1 MSVLQLSLN
10 EARHL
15 HLAAQ
20 GLLKKPRRRARPK
33 DILSTIQQMSLLQI
47 DTINVV
53 ARSPYLVLFSRLGS
67 YPQHWLDESLRSG
80 ELMEYWAH
88 EACFLP
94 RSDFA
99 LVRHRMLNP
108 DNMGWKYHRAWMEGA
123 CREYCRA
130 AGAYRAKR
138 PGSLGGF
145 YPPAQRRQRLVGV
158 ETA

>member
-53 ARSPYLVLFSRLGS
+53 ARSPYGCCSAVLAAIRSTGWMSRC
-67 YPQHWLDESLRSG
+67 
-80 ELMEYWAH
+80 A
-88 EACFLP
+88 
-94 RSDFA
+94 
-99 LVRHRMLNP
+99 
-108 DNMGWKYHRAWMEGA
+108 
-123 CREYCRA
+123 
-130 AGAYRAKR
+130 
-138 PGSLGGF
+138 
-145 YPPAQRRQRLVGV
+145 
-158 ETA
+158 TAS

>member
-20 GLLKKPRRRARPK
+20 GLLKPRRRARPK

-53 ARSPYLVLFSRLGS
+53 AQPLPVLFSRLGS
-67 YPQHWLDESLRSG
+67 YPQHWLDESLRNG

-94 RSDFA
+94 RSISPWCA
-99 LVRHRMLNP
+99 I
-108 DNMGWKYHRAWMEGA
+108 A
-123 CREYCRA
+123 C
-130 AGAYRAKR
+130 
-138 PGSLGGF
+138 
-145 YPPAQRRQRLVGV
+145 
-158 ETA
+158 

>member
-53 ARSPYLVLFSRLGS
+53 ARSLHGAVQPSWQLS
-67 YPQHWLDESLRSG
+67 
-80 ELMEYWAH
+80 A
-88 EACFLP
+88 
-94 RSDFA
+94 A
-99 LVRHRMLNP
+99 L
-108 DNMGWKYHRAWMEGA
+108 
-123 CREYCRA
+123 
-130 AGAYRAKR
+130 AG
-138 PGSLGGF
+138 
-145 YPPAQRRQRLVGV
+145 
-158 ETA
+158 

>member
-53 ARSPYLVLFSRLGS
+53 ARSPYWCCSAVLAAIRSTGWMSRC
-67 YPQHWLDESLRSG
+67 
-80 ELMEYWAH
+80 A
-88 EACFLP
+88 
-94 RSDFA
+94 
-99 LVRHRMLNP
+99 
-108 DNMGWKYHRAWMEGA
+108 
-123 CREYCRA
+123 
-130 AGAYRAKR
+130 
-138 PGSLGGF
+138 
-145 YPPAQRRQRLVGV
+145 
-158 ETA
+158 TAS

>member
-53 ARSPYLVLFSRLGS
+53 AAALRCCSAVLAAIRSTGWMSRC
-67 YPQHWLDESLRSG
+67 
-80 ELMEYWAH
+80 A
-88 EACFLP
+88 
-94 RSDFA
+94 
-99 LVRHRMLNP
+99 
-108 DNMGWKYHRAWMEGA
+108 
-123 CREYCRA
+123 
-130 AGAYRAKR
+130 
-138 PGSLGGF
+138 
-145 YPPAQRRQRLVGV
+145 
-158 ETA
+158 TAS

>member
-20 GLLKKPRRRARPK
+20 GLLKARRRARPN

-53 ARSPYLVLFSRLGS
+53 ARSPYLVLFSRTGN

-88 EACFLP
+88 EACFRLAATLP
-94 RSDFA
+94 RCA
-99 LVRHRMLNP
+99 I
-108 DNMGWKYHRAWMEGA
+108 A
-123 CREYCRA
+123 C
-130 AGAYRAKR
+130 
-138 PGSLGGF
+138 
-145 YPPAQRRQRLVGV
+145 
-158 ETA
+158 

>member
-53 ARSPYLVLFSRLGS
+53 AAAPTWCCSAVLAAIRSTGWMSRC
-67 YPQHWLDESLRSG
+67 
-80 ELMEYWAH
+80 A
-88 EACFLP
+88 
-94 RSDFA
+94 
-99 LVRHRMLNP
+99 
-108 DNMGWKYHRAWMEGA
+108 
-123 CREYCRA
+123 
-130 AGAYRAKR
+130 
-138 PGSLGGF
+138 
-145 YPPAQRRQRLVGV
+145 
-158 ETA
+158 TAS

>member
-53 ARSPYLVLFSRLGS
+53 ARSLRCCSAVLAAIRSTGWMSRC
-67 YPQHWLDESLRSG
+67 
-80 ELMEYWAH
+80 A
-88 EACFLP
+88 
-94 RSDFA
+94 
-99 LVRHRMLNP
+99 
-108 DNMGWKYHRAWMEGA
+108 
-123 CREYCRA
+123 
-130 AGAYRAKR
+130 
-138 PGSLGGF
+138 
-145 YPPAQRRQRLVGV
+145 
-158 ETA
+158 TAS